1 MSETNNGNYQNYP
14 GNMLPNIWIFDKDR
28 RISRIARPRL
38 LPVTYLINTNTLSK
52 IIFYIENPIN
62 KFFIISVYFTSSDLE
77 LWQTTKKMVKAKK
90 FIYVKEF
97 EGEVNSTNFQLVE
110 EELPELKNG
119 EFLAKALY
127 LSVDPYM
134 RPYMARYPLG
144 VTMIG
149 GQVAK

>member
-1 MSETNNGNYQNYP
+1 
-14 GNMLPNIWIFDKDR
+14 
-28 RISRIARPRL
+28 
-38 LPVTYLINTNTLSK
+38 
-52 IIFYIENPIN
+52 
-62 KFFIISVYFTSSDLE
+62 
-77 LWQTTKKMVKAKK
+77 MVIAKK

-97 EGEVNSTNFQLVE
+97 EGEPNPTNFQLVD

-119 EFLAKALY
+119 EFLAKAEY

>member
-1 MSETNNGNYQNYP
+1 
-14 GNMLPNIWIFDKDR
+14 
-28 RISRIARPRL
+28 
-38 LPVTYLINTNTLSK
+38 
-52 IIFYIENPIN
+52 
-62 KFFIISVYFTSSDLE
+62 
-77 LWQTTKKMVKAKK
+77 MVKAKK

-97 EGEVNSTNFQLVE
+97 EGEPNSSNFELVE

-119 EFLAKALY
+119 EFLAKAEY

-134 RPYMARYPLG
+134 RPYMVRYPLG

>member
-1 MSETNNGNYQNYP
+1 MNCVSILKRTVQQQQ
-14 GNMLPNIWIFDKDR
+14 
-28 RISRIARPRL
+28 PRHL
-38 LPVTYLINTNTLSK
+38 AT
-52 IIFYIENPIN
+52 
-62 KFFIISVYFTSSDLE
+62 
-77 LWQTTKKMVKAKK
+77 MVKAQK

-97 EGEVNSTNFQLVE
+97 DGEPNASNFELVDE
-110 EELPELKNG
+110 KLPEIQDG
-119 EFLAKALY
+119 EFLAKAEF

>member
-1 MSETNNGNYQNYP
+1 
-14 GNMLPNIWIFDKDR
+14 
-28 RISRIARPRL
+28 
-38 LPVTYLINTNTLSK
+38 
-52 IIFYIENPIN
+52 
-62 KFFIISVYFTSSDLE
+62 
-77 LWQTTKKMVKAKK
+77 MVKAKK

-97 EGEVNSTNFQLVE
+97 EGEPNSSNFQLVE

-119 EFLAKALY
+119 EFLAKAEY

>member
-1 MSETNNGNYQNYP
+1 MNCVSILKRTVQQQQT
-14 GNMLPNIWIFDKDR
+14 R
-28 RISRIARPRL
+28 H
-38 LPVTYLINTNTLSK
+38 LSA
-52 IIFYIENPIN
+52 
-62 KFFIISVYFTSSDLE
+62 
-77 LWQTTKKMVKAKK
+77 MVKAQK

-97 EGEVNSTNFQLVE
+97 DGEPNASNFELVD
-110 EELPELKNG
+110 EELPEIQDG
-119 EFLAKALY
+119 EFLAKAEF

>member
-1 MSETNNGNYQNYP
+1 MNCVSILKRTVQQQ
-14 GNMLPNIWIFDKDR
+14 
-28 RISRIARPRL
+28 
-38 LPVTYLINTNTLSK
+38 
-52 IIFYIENPIN
+52 
-62 KFFIISVYFTSSDLE
+62 
-77 LWQTTKKMVKAKK
+77 QTRHLAAMVKAQK

-97 EGEVNSTNFQLVE
+97 DGEPNASNFELVD
-110 EELPELKNG
+110 EELPELQDG
-119 EFLAKALY
+119 EFLAKAEF

>member
-1 MSETNNGNYQNYP
+1 MSC
-14 GNMLPNIWIFDKDR
+14 DK
-28 RISRIARPRL
+28 
-38 LPVTYLINTNTLSK
+38 
-52 IIFYIENPIN
+52 
-62 KFFIISVYFTSSDLE
+62 
-77 LWQTTKKMVKAKK
+77 QQKKMVKAKK

-119 EFLAKALY
+119 EFLAKAIY